1 MNTSCKGPGK
11 IEPIWN
17 AMEVLQCVF
26 VGAWRKKPST
36 LNITS
41 PPQHPTTCPP
51 PYARTLSLSD
61 LVWFAVN
68 PMASP
73 SFDKVLKAKAWV
85 STQIPW
91 ILILTA
97 SYWPFWFLS
106 LGTISRII
114 LSAGGCLE
122 YHRTFSSIS
131 GIFPVDAGGTLSPLN
146 PKSWQPKVSSDIAR
160 CSLGVG

>member
-26 VGAWRKKPST
+26 VGAWGKKPST

-51 PYARTLSLSD
+51 PYAPHPLPLRSSLVCSQ
-61 LVWFAVN
+61 
-68 PMASP
+68 P

-97 SYWPFWFLS
+97 SYWRLWPFWFLS

-131 GIFPVDAGGTLSPLN
+131 GIFPVDADGTLSPLN